1 MLNYIKLKRLL
12 DIILSV
18 LLIIIASPFFLV
30 ISALILLID
39 HYPILFI
46 QTRTGIN
53 KKKFKIIKFRTM
65 SKYKH
70 LPDEKR
76 VTKFGQFLRK
86 YKLDELPQLINI
98 FIGNMSF
105 VGPRP
110 LLIEYDN
117 LYSLRQ
123 NKRFNVLP
131 GITGL
136 SQIKVYLRGNY
147 NWKIKLNYDR
157 VYVKKISIK
166 LDIYI
171 ILKTILILLKLI
183 FKKSEY
189 RENFEKFN

>member
-1 MLNYIKLKRLL
+1 
-12 DIILSV
+12 
-18 LLIIIASPFFLV
+18 
-30 ISALILLID
+30 
-39 HYPILFI
+39 
-46 QTRTGIN
+46 
-53 KKKFKIIKFRTM
+53 
-65 SKYKH
+65 
-70 LPDEKR
+70 
-76 VTKFGQFLRK
+76 
-86 YKLDELPQLINI
+86 
-98 FIGNMSF
+98 MSF